1 MSLWRAARD
10 RISSILNAPSNAF
23 LRRLLPDQ
31 GAKHWKGYA
40 FAFAMMGL
48 IAVTTSLS
56 AWIIGRIVDKI
67 FVGHNLKAVW
77 EITAA
82 IVAIYT
88 VKGLA
93 TYGQQ
98 VVLSVVANNIVAN
111 IQKRIFDQMLRM
123 KVSYYG
129 RSHSSEFIARQA
141 FIAQSASG
149 VLNLLITTFA
159 RDALTIVGLVIVMVS
174 QDPLLSLFAL
184 MFLPLAA
191 VGVRKIGIRVRRIMA
206 SEFQGAMQ
214 MMESLQETAQG
225 IRIVKAFTLESF
237 MRDRQASA
245 IEGFERAANKLA
257 RVSSRTSP
265 IMESLGG
272 FAIAVVVLYSGYTVI
287 IRGNSPGSLFSFI
300 TSVIMLYEPLKRVA
314 RLHVDLSSSLF
325 GVGMLYDFL
334 DAGDLEEDPLNASD
348 LEVTAGR
355 IEFRD
360 VVFGYRPQERVLH
373 SISFAAEAGT
383 TMALVGRSGGG
394 KSTVMNLILRLYE
407 VELGQILCDGV
418 DIATVTLKSLRRQIA
433 YVSQENFLFK
443 GSVRDNIALGR
454 PGASE
459 EEIVAAAKA
468 AYADDF
474 IMGFERGYDT
484 PCGEHGMQLS
494 GGQRQRIAIARAFL
508 KDAPIILLDEAT
520 SALDSE
526 SEQAIQKALHTL
538 CEGRTT
544 IVIAHRLSTVAQADE
559 ICVIDRG
566 RIVERGRHG
575 ELLAQGQTY
584 SHIAQTQFPHDAA
597 SRVAPLRV
605 VVYCAGRGPAER
617 WRRRRLRPKTTSDNG
632 MSACN
637 LFRLEAIRESQPDSP
652 SRKTDERAA
661 RPPQPSLRHS
671 RDRQRELA
679 LQEPRLSQISQV
691 NQTALTRPRNL
702 GQLRRGERYRSARLL
717 DWSVASRLTRRCSPC
732 SMAFGFSDRN

>member
-1 MSLWRAARD
+1 MRAADMLGSPQMDGTRADGAPPRMIRSPPLWRAIRG
-10 RISSILNAPSNAF
+10 RLGSFLNTPSNAL
-23 LRRLLPDQ
+23 LRRLLLDQ

-40 FAFAMMGL
+40 FAFGMMAL

-67 FVGHNLKAVW
+67 FVGRNLTAVW

-98 VVLSVVANNIVAN
+98 VVLSRVANNIVAD

-123 KVSYYG
+123 KVSYYS

-141 FIAQSASG
+141 FIAQSASSA
-149 VLNLLITTFA
+149 LNLLITTFA
-159 RDALTIVGLVIVMVS
+159 RDALTIVGLVVVMVS

-191 VGVRKIGIRVRRIMA
+191 VGVRKIGLRVRKIMA

-237 MRDRQASA
+237 MRDRQVSA
-245 IEGFERAANKLA
+245 IEGFEGAANKLA

-287 IRGNSPGSLFSFI
+287 IRGNPPGSLFSFI

-334 DAGDLEEDPLNASD
+334 DAGDFEEDPRHAAELT
-348 LEVTAGR
+348 VTEGR

-360 VVFGYRPQERVLH
+360 VVFGYRPEERVLH
-373 SISFAAEAGT
+373 SVSFVAEAGK

-407 VELGQILCDGV
+407 IESGQILCDGV
-418 DIATVTLKSLRRQIA
+418 DIATVTMRSLRQQVG

-454 PGASE
+454 PGATD

-468 AYADDF
+468 AYAHDF

-526 SEQAIQKALHTL
+526 SEAAIQKALHTL

-559 ICVIDRG
+559 ICVMDRG

-575 ELLAQGQTY
+575 ELLAQGRTY
-584 SHIAQTQFPHDAA
+584 SHIAQTQFPRDAA
-597 SRVAPLRV
+597 
-605 VVYCAGRGPAER
+605 
-617 WRRRRLRPKTTSDNG
+617 
-632 MSACN
+632 
-637 LFRLEAIRESQPDSP
+637 
-652 SRKTDERAA
+652 
-661 RPPQPSLRHS
+661 
-671 RDRQRELA
+671 
-679 LQEPRLSQISQV
+679 
-691 NQTALTRPRNL
+691 
-702 GQLRRGERYRSARLL
+702 
-717 DWSVASRLTRRCSPC
+717 
-732 SMAFGFSDRN
+732 